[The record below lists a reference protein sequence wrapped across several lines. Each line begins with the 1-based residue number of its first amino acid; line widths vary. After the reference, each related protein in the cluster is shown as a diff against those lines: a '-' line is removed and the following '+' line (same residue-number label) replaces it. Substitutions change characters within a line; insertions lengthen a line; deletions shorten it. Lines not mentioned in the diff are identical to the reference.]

1 MAGKTEE
8 IYLGGGCFWCTEAV
22 FQEVTGVTEVDS
34 GYSGGS
40 VDNPSYEEVCS
51 GRTGHAEVVRVKFD
65 PDIITLREILEIF
78 FDTHD
83 PTTLNRQGHDV
94 GEQYRSVIFYMNNNQ
109 REVAQSLI
117 RELTES
123 KKFRK
128 PIVTALEPFKN
139 FYTSESYHKN
149 YYRDNEYAPYC
160 TFVISPKL
168 EKFRKS
174 KPMLLKR

>member
-1 MAGKTEE
+1 MAGKIEE

-40 VDNPSYEEVCS
+40 VENPSYEEVCS
-51 GRTGHAEVVRVKFD
+51 GRTGHAEVVRIRFD
-65 PDIITLREILEIF
+65 PDIITLREVLEIF

-94 GEQYRSVIFYMNNNQ
+94 GEQYRSVIFYVDNNQ
-109 REVAQSLI
+109 REVAQSMI

-139 FYTSESYHKN
+139 FYSSESYHKN
-149 YYRDNEYAPYC
+149 YYRENEYAPYC

>member
-51 GRTGHAEVVRVKFD
+51 GRTGHAEVVRIRFD
-65 PDIITLREILEIF
+65 PDIITLREVLEIF

>member
-1 MAGKTEE
+1 MAGRIEE

-22 FQEVTGVTEVDS
+22 FQEVTGVIDVDS

-40 VDNPSYEEVCS
+40 VENPSYEEVCS
-51 GRTGHAEVVRVKFD
+51 GRTGHAEVVRVRFD
-65 PDIITLREILEIF
+65 PEIITIRDILEIF

-94 GEQYRSVIFYMNNNQ
+94 GTQYRSVIFYMNSLQ
-109 REVAQSLI
+109 RDTAQSLI
-117 RELTES
+117 NELNES
-123 KKFRK
+123 GRFRK
-128 PIVTALEPFKN
+128 KIVTELEPLSK
-139 FYTSESYHKN
+139 FYSSEDYHKN
-149 YYRDNEYAPYC
+149 YYRENSYAPYC

-174 KPMLLKR
+174 RPMLLKR

>member
-22 FQEVTGVTEVDS
+22 FQEITGVTEVDS

>member
-1 MAGKTEE
+1 MAGKIEE

-40 VDNPSYEEVCS
+40 VENPSYEEVCS
-51 GRTGHAEVVRVKFD
+51 GRTGHAEVVRIRFD

-94 GEQYRSVIFYMNNNQ
+94 GEQYRSVIFYVDNNQ

-139 FYTSESYHKN
+139 FYSSESYHKN
-149 YYRDNEYAPYC
+149 YYRENEYAPYC

>member
-1 MAGKTEE
+1 MAGKIEE

-51 GRTGHAEVVRVKFD
+51 GRTGHAEVVRIRFV

>member
-1 MAGKTEE
+1 MAGKIEE

-51 GRTGHAEVVRVKFD
+51 GRTGHAEVVRIRFD
-65 PDIITLREILEIF
+65 PDIITLREVLEIF

-94 GEQYRSVIFYMNNNQ
+94 GEQYRSVIFYVDNNQ

-139 FYTSESYHKN
+139 FYSSESYHKN

>member
-1 MAGKTEE
+1 MAGRIEE

-22 FQEVTGVTEVDS
+22 FQEVTGVIDVDS

-40 VDNPSYEEVCS
+40 VENPSYEEVCS
-51 GRTGHAEVVRVKFD
+51 GRTGHAEVVRVRFD
-65 PDIITLREILEIF
+65 PEIITIRDILEIF

-94 GEQYRSVIFYMNNNQ
+94 GTQYRSVIFYMNSLQ
-109 REVAQSLI
+109 RDTAQSLI
-117 RELTES
+117 NELNES
-123 KKFRK
+123 GRFRK
-128 PIVTALEPFKN
+128 KIVTELEPFSK
-139 FYTSESYHKN
+139 FYSSEDYHKN
-149 YYRDNEYAPYC
+149 YYRENSYAPYC

-174 KPMLLKR
+174 RPMLLKR

>member
-51 GRTGHAEVVRVKFD
+51 GRTGHAEVVRVRFD

>member
-1 MAGKTEE
+1 MAGKIEE

-51 GRTGHAEVVRVKFD
+51 GRTGHAEVVRIRFD
-65 PDIITLREILEIF
+65 PDIITLREVLEIF

-94 GEQYRSVIFYMNNNQ
+94 GEQYRSVIFYVDNNQ
-109 REVAQSLI
+109 REVAQSMI

-139 FYTSESYHKN
+139 FYSSESYHKN
-149 YYRDNEYAPYC
+149 YYRENEYAPYC

>member
-1 MAGKTEE
+1 MAGKIEE

-51 GRTGHAEVVRVKFD
+51 GRTGHAEVVRIRFD
-65 PDIITLREILEIF
+65 PDIITLREVLEIF